1 MRKMDSNMT
10 KLRISFQGAW
20 NVLRVGKGVV
30 KVLGEPEYICLRVN
44 AAMDT
49 LVIRPCGPGDKLS
62 FKVPLDFMG
71 KTERIFRIFS
81 KQFVRSFLEQNHLNP
96 DITYSV
102 DGEYSETDHAVFF
115 DMTKAVE
122 AK

>member
-1 MRKMDSNMT
+1 MDSKQT

-20 NVLRVGKGVV
+20 NVIRVGKGVV
-30 KVLGEPEYICLRVN
+30 EVLEEPEYICLRVN
-44 AAMDT
+44 VDMNSLA
-49 LVIRPCGPGDKLS
+49 IRPCGPGDKMS
-62 FKVPLDFMG
+62 FKVPPEFTI
-71 KTERIFRIFS
+71 KTKRIFRIFS
-81 KQFVRSFLEQNHLNP
+81 KQFVRFFLEQNNLNP

-115 DMTKAVE
+115 DMAKAME

>member
-1 MRKMDSNMT
+1 MDSKNT

-20 NVLRVGKGVV
+20 NVIRVGKGVV
-30 KVLGEPEYICLRVN
+30 KALGEPEHICLRVN
-44 AAMDT
+44 ERMDI
-49 LVIRPCGPGDKLS
+49 LVLRPCGPGDQMS
-62 FKVPLDFMG
+62 FKVPTDFTE
-71 KTERIFRIFS
+71 KTERLFRISS

-102 DGEYSETDHAVFF
+102 DGEYSEKGHAVFF
-115 DMTKAVE
+115 DMARAVE